1 MNCISI
7 NIYFIAAVV
16 PTRSSL
22 YNIYFNVLVL
32 DVLGLRTHIRPKF
45 EAVNLNF
52 RSCFQISFKDWPIVR
67 LSKDFI
73 SVKFN

>member
-1 MNCISI
+1 MCYTY
-7 NIYFIAAVV
+7 IYFIAAVV
-16 PTRSSL
+16 PANNSPL

-32 DVLGLRTHIRPKF
+32 DVVGRRAQIRPKF

-67 LSKDFI
+67 LSRDFI